1 MIIYCIKTIL
11 LLGIF
16 YGLYLFLLKRQK
28 SFKWNRSYLLFT
40 ALITCMLPFIDAFS
54 FGKSEK
60 SLSPNGPLSVTLDTI
75 TIYATSVKST
85 EIQFGKIVFAIYVI
99 GLLYG
104 LLRLVLGYIVINRIK
119 TGSLRTINA
128 GRNIYF
134 NDQIETPF
142 SFNKNIYIPYSLK
155 GEQVLDAVIQHEVA
169 HIEMQHSRDKVL
181 FVVLQALFWFNPFV
195 YLYHKEMELV
205 HEFEADAFATQEIP
219 TDEYVA
225 KLIETVA
232 NHQTP
237 TLLVHH
243 FFHHPIKT
251 RITMLYKNSK
261 TALLQQSIVA
271 IATLVICILTLAL
284 QGIAQENTPKTANK
298 FTVITYD
305 YDTIE
310 IDNGDGTIDTKL
322 IKKSDMKL
330 IKIAPDTLYET
341 ADIMPEFYG
350 GEKELINYISS
361 NLKYPEL
368 ESKNGIQGR
377 VVVSFI
383 VDTEGQLR
391 DVKAV
396 KKPTNG
402 ENLAREAVRVVQG
415 MPKWKPGKIKGKAV
429 KVHFALPISF
439 SLK

>member
-1 MIIYCIKTIL
+1 MIIYFIKTVL

-16 YGLYLFLLKRQK
+16 YALYILLLKNQK

-54 FGKSEK
+54 FGKSEEP
-60 SLSPNGPLSVTLDTI
+60 LFPNNALSVTLDTI
-75 TIYATSVKST
+75 HIYATNVKST

-119 TGSLRTINA
+119 AGSLLEINA
-128 GRNIYF
+128 GRNVYF

-155 GEQVLDAVIQHEVA
+155 GKQVLEAILQHEIA
-169 HIEMQHSRDKVL
+169 HIEMLHSRDKVL
-181 FVVLQALFWFNPFV
+181 FVLLQALFWFNPFV
-195 YLYHKEMELV
+195 YFYHKEMELV
-205 HEFEADAFATQEIP
+205 HEFEADAFATRDIP

-225 KLIETVA
+225 KLIETVS

-271 IATLVICILTLAL
+271 IATLVICIFTLAL
-284 QGIAQENTPKTANK
+284 QGIAQKNTQSKANK
-298 FTVITYD
+298 YTIKTHPS
-305 YDTIE
+305 DTIE
-310 IDNGDGTIDTKL
+310 LEREDGTF
-322 IKKSDMKL
+322 DMRIVKR
-330 IKIAPDTLYET
+330 APDTLYEF

-350 GEKELINYISS
+350 GEKELFNFIMV
-361 NLKYPEL
+361 NLKYPER

-377 VVVSFI
+377 VVVSFT

-396 KKPTNG
+396 KTPTNG
-402 ENLAREAVRVVQG
+402 ENLAKEAVRVVQN
-415 MPKWKPGKIKGKAV
+415 MPKWKPGKEKGKPV
-429 KVHFALPISF
+429 KVTFSLPISF

>member
-1 MIIYCIKTIL
+1 MIIYFIKTIL

-16 YGLYLFLLKRQK
+16 YGLYLLLLKNQK

-40 ALITCMLPFIDAFS
+40 SLITFMLPFIDAFT
-54 FGKSEK
+54 FGSNKT
-60 SLSPNGPLSVTLDTI
+60 SLQQNDTFSVTLNTI
-75 TIYATSVKST
+75 HIYATSVRST

-104 LLRLVLGYIVINRIK
+104 FLRLVLGYIVISRIK
-119 TGSLRTINA
+119 TNSLLEISA

-155 GEQVLDAVIQHEVA
+155 EEQVLDAVIQHEIAHVA
-169 HIEMQHSRDKVL
+169 MLHSRDKVL

-205 HEFEADAFATQEIP
+205 HEFEADAAVTNQMP

-225 KLIETVA
+225 QLMATLS
-232 NHQTP
+232 NNQTP

-251 RITMLYKNSK
+251 RITMLYKKSK

-271 IATLVICILTLAL
+271 ITTLVICILTLTL

-298 FTVITYD
+298 FTIKTYD
-305 YDTIE
+305 WDTIE

-322 IKKSDMKL
+322 IKR
-330 IKIAPDTLYET
+330 APDTLYES

-350 GEKELINYISS
+350 GQNALANYISN

-368 ESKNGIQGR
+368 ESKNGVQGR
-377 VVVSFI
+377 VVVSFT

-396 KKPTNG
+396 KTPTNG
-402 ENLAREAVRVVQG
+402 ENLAKEAVRVVQN
-415 MPKWKPGKIKGKAV
+415 MPKWKPGKEKGKPV
-429 KVHFALPISF
+429 KVTFSLPISF